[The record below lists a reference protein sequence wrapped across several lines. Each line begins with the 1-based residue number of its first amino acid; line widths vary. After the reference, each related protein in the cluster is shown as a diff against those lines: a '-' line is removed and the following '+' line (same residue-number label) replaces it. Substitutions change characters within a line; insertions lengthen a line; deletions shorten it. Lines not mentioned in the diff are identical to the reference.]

1 MQNRVKIIRLE
12 SVDSTNSWLAKHAP
26 TEDADITVVTAEY
39 QTDGRGQGQ
48 NRWESEKGENL
59 LFSILVHPVMVPLN
73 RQFQLSMTEALAL
86 KEVLSDYVEGI
97 TLKWPNDVYWHD
109 KKLSGTLIENML
121 GGGHVKNC
129 IFGTGINVNQPRFS
143 SDAPNPVS
151 LRQILGHEVGRDDL
165 LEKIVAAFEKYYAL
179 LCQGDYADI
188 SAMYMDALYRK
199 HGFWKYRDADGVFDA
214 ALVEVEDDGHLV
226 LRDKEGV
233 VRSYAFKQVEY
244 VI

>member
-1 MQNRVKIIRLE
+1 
-12 SVDSTNSWLAKHAP
+12 
-26 TEDADITVVTAEY
+26 
-39 QTDGRGQGQ
+39 
-48 NRWESEKGENL
+48 
-59 LFSILVHPVMVPLN
+59 MVPLN

-233 VRSYAFKQVEY
+233 VRSYAFKQLEY